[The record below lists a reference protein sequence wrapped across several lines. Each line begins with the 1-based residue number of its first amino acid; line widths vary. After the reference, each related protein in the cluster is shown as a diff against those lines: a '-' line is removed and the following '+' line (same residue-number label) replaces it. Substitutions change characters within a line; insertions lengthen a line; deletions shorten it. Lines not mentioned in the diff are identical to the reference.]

1 MAEKDT
7 TTVVPDSREWWKE
20 AVVYQ
25 IYPRSFNDS
34 DGDGVGDIPGIIEKV
49 DYLEELGVDCV
60 WLNPVY
66 ESPQVDNGYDI
77 SDYRAINPEYGEMD
91 DWERLLE
98 ELHDRDIRLV
108 MDLVLNHT
116 SDQHVWFQRSREGDE
131 EYADYYFWRD
141 GRGDGSDEGERAR
154 AGRGSDAEQAGRG
167 GDAEGTEDYP
177 NNWESFF
184 DTPAWSYDDE
194 REQYYLHLFASA
206 QPDLNWEN
214 PTVREELY
222 ETVNW
227 WLEQG
232 IDGFRLDVINLI
244 SKPEGLPDGDAR
256 AGSQVGI
263 DQYVDGPRV
272 HEYFDELADRGFGEH
287 RSEIMAVGECVEI
300 DPETALDVTGRKSN
314 ALDMTI
320 FFEHVELDRDGWE
333 YSEWDLTDLKEI
345 MSKWQEAIEEG
356 TWVSLYHTSHDQPRG
371 LSRFG
376 DPEYRYESGT
386 MLATWLHGHKG
397 TPFVYQGEEIGMTNV
412 SVDSPSDLKD
422 VWARNYWDRAR
433 NAGAE
438 FSEVADGIERFGR
451 DNTRTPMQWS
461 DEKHAGF
468 TDGEP
473 WIRVGDDY
481 EECNVERERERN
493 RSILEYYRE
502 LIDLRHEDD
511 VLVYGD
517 FELLAPDDEAVYAI
531 RRTLPEADYDLLIC
545 CNFTDGTPTFELP
558 AEIDYDQAE
567 IALSNEP
574 DPARDPGDI
583 DLSPYEA
590 AIYRLY

>member
-1 MAEKDT
+1 MTQKDT
-7 TTVVPDSREWWKE
+7 ANGVLEPREWWKE

-34 DGDGVGDIPGIIEKV
+34 DGDGIGDIPGIREKV
-49 DYLEELGVDCV
+49 DYLDHLGVDCV

-66 ESPQVDNGYDI
+66 ESPQVDNGYDV
-77 SDYRAINPEYGEMD
+77 SDYRAINPEYGDMD

-116 SDQHVWFQRSREGDE
+116 SDQHVWFQRSRDGDE

-141 GRGDGSDEGERAR
+141 GRGGEG
-154 AGRGSDAEQAGRG
+154 G
-167 GDAEGTEDYP
+167 GKESYP

-227 WLEQG
+227 WLEKG

-244 SKPEGLPDGDAR
+244 SKPEGLPNGDPQADT
-256 AGSQVGI
+256 QVGI

-272 HEYFDELADRGFGEH
+272 HEYLDELAEHGFGDYREEVM
-287 RSEIMAVGECVEI
+287 SVGECVEI

-320 FFEHVELDRDGWE
+320 FFEHVELDRDGWK
-333 YSEWDLTDLKEI
+333 YSEWNLTDLKTI
-345 MSKWQEAIEEG
+345 MSKWQDAVEEG
-356 TWVSLYHTSHDQPRG
+356 AWVSLYHSNHDQPRG

-376 DPEYRYESGT
+376 DPNYRYESAT

-412 SVDSPSDLKD
+412 DLDSPAELRD
-422 VWARNYWDRAR
+422 VWAQNYWDRKR

-438 FSEVADGIERFGR
+438 FSEVADRIERFGR
-451 DNTRTPMQWS
+451 DNARTPMQWT
-461 DEKHAGF
+461 DGKHAGF

-473 WIRVGDDY
+473 WIPVGDDY
-481 EECNVERERERN
+481 EECNVERERERD

-502 LIDLRHEDD
+502 LIDLRHDDD

-517 FELLAPDDEAVYAI
+517 FELLSPDDEAIYAI
-531 RRTLPEADYDLLIC
+531 RRTLPAADYELLIC
-545 CNFTDGTPTFELP
+545 CNFTDGTPTFETP
-558 AEIDYDQAE
+558 AEIDFDRAE
-567 IALSNEP
+567 VALSNELDP
-574 DPARDPGDI
+574 DRNPREV
-583 DLSPYEA
+583 DLRPYEA